1 MSLRTFLAKVD
12 NKDIR
17 RGLYFSNL
25 DGIVW
30 AVMFGLAENF
40 IVPFA
45 LLFGASVLQVSLI
58 TGFGQLG
65 VGISQLAGARFVNWL
80 KKRKILST
88 VCEII
93 HALSWLLM
101 FIFTALTGN
110 PWFVVDDLAILQLEN
125 IDDGVAAAARRGDIV
140 DVQDHIIAVGE
151 NTFDVAVIIG
161 KFLAQE
167 GEKGFQAFRPIGGP
181 GIVLGVA

>member
-93 HALSWLLM
+93 HARH
-101 FIFTALTGN
+101 G
-110 PWFVVDDLAILQLEN
+110 
-125 IDDGVAAAARRGDIV
+125 R
-140 DVQDHIIAVGE
+140 
-151 NTFDVAVIIG
+151 
-161 KFLAQE
+161 
-167 GEKGFQAFRPIGGP
+167 
-181 GIVLGVA
+181 